1 MRFDKTEIENLIDSK
16 IQHAGKK
23 YGKEVKA
30 LIVEILSLEKML
42 NAKEEG
48 RLIPLSLWNNYYDY
62 PTVAGM
68 RMKVFNEDRN
78 GFKDYG
84 VVQRDGKRVLID
96 EQAYKRWQRRNQAS

>member
-1 MRFDKTEIENLIDSK
+1 MKKAEIEDLIENK
-16 IQHAGKK
+16 IEHAGKK
-23 YGKEVKA
+23 YGKDVKA

-42 NAKEEG
+42 STKEES
-48 RLIPLSLWNNYYDY
+48 RLIPLSLWAKYYDY

-68 RMKVFNEDRN
+68 RMKVFNAERN
-78 GFKDYG
+78 GFNDYG